1 MLSTLSNHG
10 RDTASPRSRA
20 RAAPWITAAAHT
32 PRKNRGA
39 MDGQAQLST
48 SPGSA
53 LKGFLRKRRSK
64 RRSKK
69 EGAKRKSAK
78 PPQATARL
86 SFAAL
91 QDRRALPL
99 SYVKNNV
106 VTQDGPPCSGLSADM
121 IGLRPITSHALQR
134 HIPSCCSAGL
144 AYPLGQAASR
154 FLSGAVG
161 LPVPLLQSPTLA
173 RRRRL

>member
-1 MLSTLSNHG
+1 
-10 RDTASPRSRA
+10 
-20 RAAPWITAAAHT
+20 
-32 PRKNRGA
+32 
-39 MDGQAQLST
+39 MDGLRFGS
-48 SPGSA
+48 SPPRQGSA
-53 LKGFLRKRRSK
+53 LKGFFKE
-64 RRSKK
+64 K

>member
-1 MLSTLSNHG
+1 MLSTSFNHG
-10 RDTASPRSRA
+10 RDIASPRSRDLEQGQELPVDNCC
-20 RAAPWITAAAHT
+20 RPH
-32 PRKNRGA
+32 PPKNRGRWT
-39 MDGQAQLST
+39 DRRSCPPRQ
-48 SPGSA
+48 GSA
-53 LKGFLRKRRSK
+53 LKGFFKE
-64 RRSKK
+64 K

>member
-1 MLSTLSNHG
+1 
-10 RDTASPRSRA
+10 
-20 RAAPWITAAAHT
+20 
-32 PRKNRGA
+32 

-48 SPGSA
+48 SPRIRA
-53 LKGFLRKRRSK
+53 KRIFK
-64 RRSKK
+64 EK

-134 HIPSCCSAGL
+134 HIPSCCTAFGL
-144 AYPLGQAASR
+144 PLGASR
-154 FLSGAVG
+154 LAFFKWCCGATRSTVAE
-161 LPVPLLQSPTLA
+161 PYA
-173 RRRRL
+173 CEA

>member
-1 MLSTLSNHG
+1 
-10 RDTASPRSRA
+10 
-20 RAAPWITAAAHT
+20 
-32 PRKNRGA
+32 

-48 SPGSA
+48 SPRIRA
-53 LKGFLRKRRSK
+53 KRIFK
-64 RRSKK
+64 EK

-154 FLSGAVG
+154 FKWCCG
-161 LPVPLLQSPTLA
+161 LTRSTVAEPYA
-173 RRRRL
+173 CEA

>member
-1 MLSTLSNHG
+1 
-10 RDTASPRSRA
+10 
-20 RAAPWITAAAHT
+20 
-32 PRKNRGA
+32 

-48 SPGSA
+48 SPRIRA
-53 LKGFLRKRRSK
+53 KRIFK
-64 RRSKK
+64 EK

>member
-1 MLSTLSNHG
+1 
-10 RDTASPRSRA
+10 
-20 RAAPWITAAAHT
+20 
-32 PRKNRGA
+32 

-48 SPGSA
+48 SPRIRA
-53 LKGFLRKRRSK
+53 KRIFK
-64 RRSKK
+64 EKK
-69 EGAKRKSAK
+69 EQKRKSAK

-121 IGLRPITSHALQR
+121 IGLRPITSHALR
-134 HIPSCCSAGL
+134 DTSRPAALLVWPTPWGKPPRVFKWCCGL
-144 AYPLGQAASR
+144 TRSTVAEPYACEA
-154 FLSGAVG
+154 
-161 LPVPLLQSPTLA
+161 
-173 RRRRL
+173 

>member
-1 MLSTLSNHG
+1 
-10 RDTASPRSRA
+10 
-20 RAAPWITAAAHT
+20 
-32 PRKNRGA
+32 

-53 LKGFLRKRRSK
+53 LKGFFKE
-64 RRSKK
+64 KK
-69 EGAKRKSAK
+69 EQKRKSAK

-121 IGLRPITSHALQR
+121 IGLRPITSHALR
-134 HIPSCCSAGL
+134 DTSRPAALLVWPTPWGK
-144 AYPLGQAASR
+144 AASR

>member
-10 RDTASPRSRA
+10 RDTASPRSRSRA

-32 PRKNRGA
+32 PDGA
-39 MDGQAQLST
+39 GGDGRTGAVPHLAR
-48 SPGSA
+48 SA
-53 LKGFLRKRRSK
+53 LKGFFKE
-64 RRSKK
+64 K

>member
-1 MLSTLSNHG
+1 MLSTPFNHG
-10 RDTASPRSRA
+10 RDTASPRSRV

-32 PRKNRGA
+32 PENRGRWT
-39 MDGQAQLST
+39 DRRSCPPRQ
-48 SPGSA
+48 GSA
-53 LKGFLRKRRSK
+53 LKGFFKE
-64 RRSKK
+64 K

>member
-1 MLSTLSNHG
+1 MDNCCRPHPPKKTGG
-10 RDTASPRSRA
+10 RWTDRRSCPPR
-20 RAAPWITAAAHT
+20 
-32 PRKNRGA
+32 
-39 MDGQAQLST
+39 Q
-48 SPGSA
+48 GSA
-53 LKGFLRKRRSK
+53 LKGFLRKRRS
-64 RRSKK
+64 
-69 EGAKRKSAK
+69 KRKSAK

-134 HIPSCCSAGL
+134 HIPSCCTAFGL
-144 AYPLGQAASR
+144 PLGASR
-154 FLSGAVG
+154 LAFLSGAVG

>member
-1 MLSTLSNHG
+1 
-10 RDTASPRSRA
+10 
-20 RAAPWITAAAHT
+20 
-32 PRKNRGA
+32 

-48 SPGSA
+48 SPRIRA
-53 LKGFLRKRRSK
+53 KGFLRK
-64 RRSKK
+64 KK
-69 EGAKRKSAK
+69 EQKRKSAK

-154 FLSGAVG
+154 FFKWCCG
-161 LPVPLLQSPTLA
+161 LTRSTVAEPYA
-173 RRRRL
+173 CEA

>member
-1 MLSTLSNHG
+1 MDNCCRPH
-10 RDTASPRSRA
+10 PE
-20 RAAPWITAAAHT
+20 
-32 PRKNRGA
+32 KQGA

-48 SPGSA
+48 SPRIRA
-53 LKGFLRKRRSK
+53 KRIFK
-64 RRSKK
+64 EK

-121 IGLRPITSHALQR
+121 IGLRPHHLPRAPETHPVLL
-134 HIPSCCSAGL
+134 HCLWPT
-144 AYPLGQAASR
+144 LGASRPR

>member
-1 MLSTLSNHG
+1 
-10 RDTASPRSRA
+10 
-20 RAAPWITAAAHT
+20 
-32 PRKNRGA
+32 

-48 SPGSA
+48 SPRIRA
-53 LKGFLRKRRSK
+53 KRIFK
-64 RRSKK
+64 EK
-69 EGAKRKSAK
+69 EGAKEVGKASTSNRS
-78 PPQATARL
+78 PI
-86 SFAAL
+86 FAAL

-144 AYPLGQAASR
+144 AYPFGASR
-154 FLSGAVG
+154 LAFFKWCCG
-161 LPVPLLQSPTLA
+161 LTRSTVAEPYA
-173 RRRRL
+173 CEA

>member
-1 MLSTLSNHG
+1 
-10 RDTASPRSRA
+10 
-20 RAAPWITAAAHT
+20 
-32 PRKNRGA
+32 

-48 SPGSA
+48 SPRIRA
-53 LKGFLRKRRSK
+53 KRIFKEKEGAKKKEQK

-69 EGAKRKSAK
+69 KEQKGSRQSLHKQPLAY
-78 PPQATARL
+78 L
-86 SFAAL
+86 SLRF

-144 AYPLGQAASR
+144 AYPWGKPPR
-154 FLSGAVG
+154 VF
-161 LPVPLLQSPTLA
+161 
-173 RRRRL
+173 

>member
-1 MLSTLSNHG
+1 MLQALDLDQGQELPVDNCCRPH
-10 RDTASPRSRA
+10 P
-20 RAAPWITAAAHT
+20 P
-32 PRKNRGA
+32 KNRGRWT
-39 MDGQAQLST
+39 DRRSCPPRQ
-48 SPGSA
+48 GSA
-53 LKGFLRKRRSK
+53 LKGFFKE
-64 RRSKK
+64 K

-134 HIPSCCSAGL
+134 HIPSCCTAFGL
-144 AYPLGQAASR
+144 PLGASR
-154 FLSGAVG
+154 LAFFKWCCGATRSTVAE
-161 LPVPLLQSPTLA
+161 PYA
-173 RRRRL
+173 CEA

>member
-1 MLSTLSNHG
+1 
-10 RDTASPRSRA
+10 
-20 RAAPWITAAAHT
+20 
-32 PRKNRGA
+32 

-48 SPGSA
+48 SPRIRA
-53 LKGFLRKRRSK
+53 KRIFK
-64 RRSKK
+64 EKK
-69 EGAKRKSAK
+69 EQKSAK